1 MRGSGSLFSLCLT
14 SHVGGRLRLFLDA
27 WGNLT
32 GDEYVLR
39 NIQGHK
45 IEFINGDIPPSQH
58 MPGRTF
64 KLSAAEQAAGYKE
77 ILSLEQKGVIEK
89 TVHEPIEFVSNIFTR
104 PKKDGGCRVIIDLTR
119 LNTFVTYTHFKM
131 DTFETAK
138 SLISHGC
145 FMACIDLRDAYYSVS
160 IQNYDRRFLKF
171 IWMGQ
176 LWQYKA
182 LPNGLT
188 TAPRL
193 FTKLVKPIMAYLRQR
208 HHIVMAYLDDVF
220 IVGHT
225 LQLAEQG
232 VAAAVNIFQQLGF
245 IVHPEKSKFCP
256 AQVIDY
262 LGFTVNSLSMRIT
275 IPINKIEEVTQVCR
289 DLIGTNIPSIRHT
302 ATVIGKLVALF
313 PAARYGPL
321 HYQNLQRAK
330 IIALKRNA
338 GHYDRSMQLPSEA
351 ITELQWWVCH
361 ISNSFKPVREANPVV
376 YLQTDA
382 SSNGWGATDNCSSCG
397 GRWDTLE
404 ASMLLTQ
411 GINYL
416 ELLAAFHGLR
426 AYCSKLVGAH
436 VRLQIDNTTAVAYLN
451 HMGGTRSVSCDKLAN
466 SIWLWCVQRDI
477 WISATY
483 LPGELNTVADT
494 RSRKFNDNIEWML
507 HPEIFSK
514 VTAKFGKPDIDLF
527 ASRLNHQVPAY
538 VSWEP
543 DPGAIALDA
552 FSLDW
557 GNWFFYAFP
566 PFCLISRVL
575 RKIQADAAK
584 GILIIPDWPTQPW
597 YPVVFDML
605 NEPWV
610 LLRGCPQLVTHPVSG
625 EPHPC
630 HGYLNLLAC
639 RF

>member
-1 MRGSGSLFSLCLT
+1 ML
-14 SHVGGRLRLFLDA
+14 VGAFGYFWVHGVLLLVMSMYYKIFRVIKLSFLM
-27 WGNLT
+27 GTFL
-32 GDEYVLR
+32 
-39 NIQGHK
+39 Q
-45 IEFINGDIPPSQH
+45 SQH
-58 MPGRTF
+58 RPGRTF

-77 ILSLEQKGVIEK
+77 ILRREQKGVIEK
-89 TVHEPIEFVSNIFTR
+89 TVHEPVEFVSNIFTR

-145 FMACIDLRDAYYSVS
+145 FMACIDLQDAYYTVS
-160 IQNYDRRFLKF
+160 IQKYYRRFLKF

-176 LWQYKA
+176 LWQYRA

-208 HHIVMAYLDDVF
+208 HHIVMAYLDDIL

-225 LQLAEQG
+225 LELAQQG
-232 VAAAVNIFQQLGF
+232 VAATVNIFQQLGF
-245 IVHPEKSKFCP
+245 IVHPAKSKFCP
-256 AQVIDY
+256 SQVIHY
-262 LGFTVNSLSMRIT
+262 LGFTVDSIRMRVT
-275 IPINKIEEVTQVCR
+275 IPTNKVEEVTQVCQG
-289 DLIGTNIPSIRHT
+289 LISASIPSIRHT
-302 ATVIGKLVALF
+302 ATVISKLVALF

-330 IIALKRNA
+330 IAALRQHA
-338 GHYDRSMQLPSEA
+338 GHYDRPMQLPPEA
-351 ITELQWWVCH
+351 TDELRWWVRH
-361 ISNSFKPVREANPVV
+361 IRNSFKPIIEANPVV

-382 SSNGWGATDNCSSCG
+382 SSYGWGATDHYSSCG

-404 ASMLLTQ
+404 ATMLLSQ
-411 GINYL
+411 EINYL

-426 AYCSKLVGAH
+426 AYCSKVFGAH

-466 SIWLWCVQRDI
+466 SIWLWCIQRDI

-507 HPEIFSK
+507 HPEIFAK
-514 VTAKFGKPDIDLF
+514 VTAKFGKPDIDFF
-527 ASRLNHQVPAY
+527 ASRLNHQVPTC

-543 DPGAIALDA
+543 DPGAMALDA

-575 RKIQADAAK
+575 RKIQMDAAK
-584 GILIIPDWPTQPW
+584 GILIIPDMAYTA
-597 YPVVFDML
+597 M
-605 NEPWV
+605 
-610 LLRGCPQLVTHPVSG
+610 VSG
-625 EPHPC
+625 
-630 HGYLNLLAC
+630 GL
-639 RF
+639 